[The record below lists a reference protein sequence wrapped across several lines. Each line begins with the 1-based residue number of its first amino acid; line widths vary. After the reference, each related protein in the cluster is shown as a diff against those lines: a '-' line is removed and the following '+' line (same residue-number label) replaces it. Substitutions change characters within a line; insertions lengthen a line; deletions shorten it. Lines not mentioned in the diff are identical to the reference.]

1 MHRLMRR
8 REQRD
13 LYQAQYEN
21 GGQYEPAG
29 GNRDPPAGCQQT
41 HDMDGQAQ
49 RSRGIRADLQRA

>member
-1 MHRLMRR
+1 MRR

-29 GNRDPPAGCQQT
+29 GNRDPSAGCQQT